1 MPVGTN
7 MHILFHMT
15 DFEAEG
21 NSVQESNYPVEEDT
35 AFTPDEQSAI
45 KAYKENL
52 TRKLN
57 KNRSVLKGLEM
68 SLWGITSYSVAR
80 FLILTSGMDGI
91 ALAFSAILII
101 NQITN
106 RETIEE
112 LINRNNEG
120 NQDMMG
126 RLIKFGFS
134 TVVTAFLIWSAL
146 GNFLSVIHSSR
157 ETYKN
162 LQTTVEDFNKLPDDK
177 QNTILIV
184 GGLIGLA
191 GIYVIVDGRR
201 R

>member
-1 MPVGTN
+1 
-7 MHILFHMT
+7 MT
-15 DFEAEG
+15 DFDLGE
-21 NSVQESNYPVEEDT
+21 NSEQQSNYPTEEDT
-35 AFTPDEQSAI
+35 SFTPDEQEAI
-45 KAYKENL
+45 RVYKDNL

-68 SLWGITSYSVAR
+68 SFWGITSYSLAR
-80 FLILTSGMDGI
+80 FLILTSGTQGI

-106 RETIEE
+106 REAIEE
-112 LINRNNEG
+112 LISRNNEG
-120 NQDMMG
+120 NQDIMG
-126 RLIKFGFS
+126 RFIKFGFS

-146 GNFLSVIHSSR
+146 GNFISVIHTSG

-162 LQTTVEDFNKLPDDK
+162 LQNTVEDFNKLPDDK

-191 GIYVIVDGRR
+191 GIYVIVDSRR

>member
-1 MPVGTN
+1 MAN
-7 MHILFHMT
+7 FDL
-15 DFEAEG
+15 DLEG
-21 NSVQESNYPVEEDT
+21 DTEQQSNYPTELDN

-45 KAYKENL
+45 RAYKDNL

-68 SLWGITSYSVAR
+68 SFWGITSYSLAR
-80 FLILTSGMDGI
+80 FLILTSGTQGI

-106 RETIEE
+106 REAIEE
-112 LINRNNEG
+112 LISRNNEG
-120 NQDMMG
+120 NQDIMG
-126 RLIKFGFS
+126 RFIKFGFS

-146 GNFLSVIHSSR
+146 GNFISVIHTSG

-162 LQTTVEDFNKLPDDK
+162 LQNTVEDFNKLPDDK
-177 QNTILIV
+177 QNTIFIV

-191 GIYVIVDGRR
+191 GIYVIVDSRR

>member
-1 MPVGTN
+1 

-68 SLWGITSYSVAR
+68 SFWGISSYSVAR
-80 FLILTSGMDGI
+80 FLILTSGIDGI

-120 NQDMMG
+120 NQDIMG

-134 TVVTAFLIWSAL
+134 TVVTSFLIWSAL
-146 GNFLSVIHSSR
+146 GNFLSVVHTSG

-162 LQTTVEDFNKLPDDK
+162 LQTTVEDFNKLPDEK

-191 GIYVIVDGRR
+191 GIYVIVDSRR

>member
-1 MPVGTN
+1 

-57 KNRSVLKGLEM
+57 KNRSVLKGLEI
-68 SLWGITSYSVAR
+68 SFWGITSYSVAR

-120 NQDMMG
+120 NQDMIG

-134 TVVTAFLIWSAL
+134 TVVTAFLILSAL
-146 GNFLSVIHSSR
+146 GNFLSVIHTSG

-162 LQTTVEDFNKLPDDK
+162 LQTTVEDFNKLPDEK

>member
-1 MPVGTN
+1 
-7 MHILFHMT
+7 MT
-15 DFEAEG
+15 DFELGEDT
-21 NSVQESNYPVEEDT
+21 NTLSNYPTESDN

-45 KAYKENL
+45 RAYKDNL
-52 TRKLN
+52 SRKLS

-68 SLWGITSYSVAR
+68 SFWGITSYSLAR
-80 FLILTSGMDGI
+80 FLILTSGTGGI

-106 RETIEE
+106 REAIEE
-112 LINRNNEG
+112 LISRNNEG
-120 NQDMMG
+120 NQDIMG
-126 RLIKFGFS
+126 RFIKFGFS

-146 GNFLSVIHSSR
+146 GNFISVIHTSG

-162 LQTTVEDFNKLPDDK
+162 LQNTVEDFNKLPDDK

-191 GIYVIVDGRR
+191 GIYVIIDSRR